1 MKKVFL
7 LCLISSLTSCS
18 ILDNRNIAPGYK
30 EAYTAINSALFGEKS
45 KNNINRDLINSIPYA
60 SMLLKIGNGPEGLMI
75 LESFSRGKET
85 WVSEDGVRL
94 VIKNG
99 RIISSSG
106 LLNNL
111 KDIALP
117 KKAYNFNEYLYIE
130 NNTFYSYYSFSNPTL
145 IDLRVEHVL
154 NNLGFEDIDILEISK
169 RLNLIEEYI
178 QNREIRWSHS
188 NKYWIDEGGY
198 VWKSEQ
204 KLSPKLPIIYYQVT
218 KKPSS

>member
-1 MKKVFL
+1 
-7 LCLISSLTSCS
+7 
-18 ILDNRNIAPGYK
+18 
-30 EAYTAINSALFGEKS
+30 
-45 KNNINRDLINSIPYA
+45 
-60 SMLLKIGNGPEGLMI
+60 
-75 LESFSRGKET
+75 
-85 WVSEDGVRL
+85 VRL

-111 KDIALP
+111 KEIVLP
-117 KKAYNFNEYLYIE
+117 KKAYNFNESLYTE